1 MTIEIIKIDEKIFE
15 INYDILDPN
24 GNPVIVELQDQDTL
38 EDIQAKYMLLS
49 YIIEH
54 CQQQNF
60 NALKGRY
67 GG

>member
-38 EDIQAKYMLLS
+38 EDI
-49 YIIEH
+49 
-54 CQQQNF
+54 
-60 NALKGRY
+60 
-67 GG
+67 